1 MSDQPKPI
9 SSDARDFFA
18 GALIAIGWL
27 ILSLAG
33 LCTSAVVLIGVP
45 AVFSTSGLS
54 ADTLGLLLVG
64 ALYPLFIGGIPM
76 AIGAGLIAA
85 GRSIRRAAPPTP
97 PAPGPGPGSG
107 V

>member
-1 MSDQPKPI
+1 MSDGQQPA
-9 SSDARDFFA
+9 SGEVRDFFA

-54 ADTLGLLLVG
+54 MDTLGLLAVG

-85 GRSIRRAAPPTP
+85 GRGIRRAGASTP
-97 PAPGPGPGSG
+97 PPRGPDPAT
-107 V
+107 